1 MREWPQRPHS
11 FTCGDRGRHCGEQTR
26 RIAHVLLPAVIAGDA
41 ENKKSQYYFRNIGF
55 YIIQSLLAW
64 RCRRSHLV
72 IKRRLHP

>member
-41 ENKKSQYYFRNIGF
+41 ENKKANTTFVI
-55 YIIQSLLAW
+55 LAFL
-64 RCRRSHLV
+64 SS
-72 IKRRLHP
+72 KAY